1 MEVHP
6 ATHPAE
12 ADRAPLGD
20 APENRAQSGAVMAM
34 LITLMNLLCRHLG
47 ITVAT
52 PAKGW
57 TVSLLLYA
65 LAGII
70 PALRP
75 RRGRTPE
82 LRPFLPRRLRRG
94 SPQLIIAWAH
104 RRPPRNPARPLR
116 RLPPRPRQGR
126 GPPARAHL
134 P

>member
-1 MEVHP
+1 MEIHP
-6 ATHPAE
+6 ATNPAE
-12 ADRAPLGD
+12 PDRAPLGN
-20 APENRAQSGAVMAM
+20 ASENRAQFAAGVATLLA
-34 LITLMNLLCRHLG
+34 LMNLLCRHLG

-75 RRGRTPE
+75 RRRRTPE
-82 LRPFLPRRLRRG
+82 LRPFIPRRLRRG
-94 SPQLIIAWAH
+94 SPELLIVHAY
-104 RRPPRNPARPLR
+104 RLPPRDPARPLR